1 MPETPLSSH
10 DIIRTLLLFGYH
22 PVQKTISHIHL
33 WNDEKKRLVTVP
45 SHMEFAAGTFLSIL
59 QQADI
64 GQQEFLAR
72 ESQ

>member
-1 MPETPLSSH
+1 
-10 DIIRTLLLFGYH
+10 
-22 PVQKTISHIHL
+22 
-33 WNDEKKRLVTVP
+33 
-45 SHMEFAAGTFLSIL
+45 MEFAAGTFLSIL